1 MCQVLWRVQNRL
13 ITLVMIICAQFT
25 VDAAPLQDDIEQN
38 GILVIDLI
46 YKEDFKTAEETAR
59 KLVKKYPENPAGYFF
74 VAATLDAWMAFY
86 FDKKKENE
94 FYKFCDLALEKGE
107 KIVAKNPK
115 DEWTLFFMG
124 GAEGYKGTYEARY
137 ERWITAFRYGWR
149 GVSTL
154 LKLVDMKSDIVDVNY
169 GVGSYDYWRSA
180 MINTLW
186 FMPKIKDKREDG
198 IKRLIIAAENGMLTK
213 LTAHTALIEIL
224 LNENRSAD
232 AIVYADKML
241 SQYPVSAQL
250 MWGKARS
257 LYGLQQFD
265 ESRLY
270 FTKVLS
276 RYETDEYKSV
286 YFPVLCHYWLARV
299 NFADEKYSDVVNN
312 VTSMNSYS
320 LNEDI
325 RKLLEKYFSEAAELK
340 KQAAGKMKM
349 KK

>member
-1 MCQVLWRVQNRL
+1 ML
-13 ITLVMIICAQFT
+13 ICAQLT
-25 VDAAPLQDDIEQN
+25 VDAVPLQDDIKQT
-38 GILVIDLI
+38 GIQVIDLI
-46 YKEDFKTAEETAR
+46 YKEDFKNAEETAR
-59 KLVKKYPENPAGYFF
+59 RLVKKYPENPAGYFF

-107 KIVAKNPK
+107 KILAKNAN

-154 LKLVDMKSDIVDVNY
+154 LKLTEMKSDIVDVNY

-198 IKRLIIAAENGMLTK
+198 IKRLTVAADSGVLTR
-213 LTAHTALIEIL
+213 LTAHTALIDIL
-224 LNENRSAD
+224 LNENRSSD
-232 AIVYADKML
+232 AMTYTDRLI
-241 SQYPVSAQL
+241 SQYPMSTQS

-257 LYGLQQFD
+257 LYGLEQFD
-265 ESRLY
+265 ESRRY
-270 FTKVLS
+270 FTKVLN
-276 RYETDEYKSV
+276 RYETDEYKSA
-286 YFPVLCHYWLARV
+286 YYPVLCHYWLARV
-299 NFADEKYSDVVNN
+299 NSADTKYADVIRD
-312 VTSMNSYS
+312 VTAMNAYT
-320 LNEDI
+320 LTDDI
-325 RKLLEKYFSEAAELK
+325 RKLLAKYFNEAAELK
-340 KQAAGKMKM
+340 KQAAGKL

>member
-1 MCQVLWRVQNRL
+1 ML
-13 ITLVMIICAQFT
+13 ICAQLT
-25 VDAAPLQDDIEQN
+25 VDAVPLQDDIKQT
-38 GILVIDLI
+38 GIQVIDLI
-46 YKEDFKTAEETAR
+46 YKEDFKNAEETAR
-59 KLVKKYPENPAGYFF
+59 RLVKKYPENPAGYFF

-107 KIVAKNPK
+107 KILAKNAN

-154 LKLVDMKSDIVDVNY
+154 LKLTEMKSDIVDVNY

-198 IKRLIIAAENGMLTK
+198 IKRLTVAADSGVLTR
-213 LTAHTALIEIL
+213 LTAHTALIDIL
-224 LNENRSAD
+224 LNENRSSD
-232 AIVYADKML
+232 AMTYTDRLI
-241 SQYPVSAQL
+241 SQYPMSTQS

-257 LYGLQQFD
+257 LYGLEQFD
-265 ESRLY
+265 ESRRY
-270 FTKVLS
+270 FTKVLN
-276 RYETDEYKSV
+276 RYETDEYKSA
-286 YFPVLCHYWLARV
+286 YYPVLCHYWLARV
-299 NFADEKYSDVVNN
+299 NSADTKYADVIRD
-312 VTSMNSYS
+312 VTAMNAYT
-320 LNEDI
+320 LTDDI
-325 RKLLEKYFSEAAELK
+325 RKLLAKYF
-340 KQAAGKMKM
+340 
-349 KK
+349 

>member
-1 MCQVLWRVQNRL
+1 VRNRL
-13 ITLVMIICAQFT
+13 ITLVILICAQLT
-25 VDAAPLQDDIEQN
+25 VDAVPLQDDIKQT
-38 GILVIDLI
+38 GIQVIDLI
-46 YKEDFKTAEETAR
+46 YKEDFKSAEETAR
-59 KLVKKYPENPAGYFF
+59 RLVKKYPENPAGYFF

-107 KIVAKNPK
+107 KILAKNAN

-154 LKLVDMKSDIVDVNY
+154 LKLTEMKSDIVDVNY

-186 FMPKIKDKREDG
+186 FMPKIKDKRDDG
-198 IKRLIIAAENGMLTK
+198 IKRLIVAADSGVLTR
-213 LTAHTALIEIL
+213 LTAHTALIDIL
-224 LNENRSAD
+224 LNENRSSD
-232 AIVYADKML
+232 AMTYTDRLI
-241 SQYPVSAQL
+241 SQYPMSTQS

-257 LYGLQQFD
+257 LYGLEQFD
-265 ESRLY
+265 ESRRY
-270 FTKVLS
+270 FTKVLN

-286 YFPVLCHYWLARV
+286 YYPVLCHYWLARV
-299 NFADEKYSDVVNN
+299 NSADTKYADVISDV
-312 VTSMNSYS
+312 TAMNAYT
-320 LNEDI
+320 LTDDI
-325 RKLLEKYFSEAAELK
+325 RKLLAKYFNEAAELK
-340 KQAAGKMKM
+340 KQASAKM

>member
-1 MCQVLWRVQNRL
+1 MCQVLRRVQNRL
-13 ITLVMIICAQFT
+13 IALFMLICAQFT
-25 VDAAPLQDDIEQN
+25 ANAVPLQDEIEQN

-46 YKEDFKTAEETAR
+46 YKEDFKNAEETAR
-59 KLVKKYPENPAGYFF
+59 RLIKKYPDNPAGYFY

-94 FYKFCDLALEKGE
+94 FYKFCDLALEKSE
-107 KIVAKNPK
+107 KILAKNPG

-149 GVSTL
+149 GVSIL
-154 LKLVDMKSDIVDVNY
+154 LKLVDMKSDIEDVNY

-186 FMPKIKDKREDG
+186 FMPKIKDKREEG
-198 IKRLIIAAENGMLTK
+198 IKRLTIAAEKGILTK
-213 LTAHTALIEIL
+213 LTSQTALIEIL

-232 AIVYADKML
+232 AIVYVDKML
-241 SQYPVSAQL
+241 AEYPMSSQL
-250 MWGKARS
+250 MWEKARA
-257 LYGLQQFD
+257 LYGLHQFD
-265 ESRLY
+265 ESRQY

-276 RYETDEYKSV
+276 RYEEDEYKSV
-286 YFPVLCHYWLARV
+286 YYPVLCHYWLARV
-299 NFADEKYSDVVNN
+299 NYADGRFADVINDVAA
-312 VTSMNSYS
+312 MNTYS
-320 LNEDI
+320 LNDDI
-325 RKLLEKYFSEAAELK
+325 RKLLDKYFSEAAELK
-340 KQAAGKMKM
+340 KQAVAKM